1 MNKLKVGENY
11 QNYLIN
17 NMHDLTQTI
26 IDETTI
32 EVTSVDSYNFTCPV
46 CNEVR
51 RYAYSF
57 NDNIEVFC
65 NGVDFGTKFK
75 LGDLVM
81 EISSELFFR
90 ENDQT
95 RIDPPQELIDLGLV
109 EITATGYGLTEV
121 GQLTL
126 EELQ

>member
-1 MNKLKVGENY
+1 
-11 QNYLIN
+11 
-17 NMHDLTQTI
+17 MHDLTQTT
-26 IDETTI
+26 IDTDTKI
-32 EVTSVDSYNFTCPV
+32 TTSVDSYEFTCPV
-46 CNEVR
+46 CDKQA

-65 NGVDFGTKFK
+65 NGVDFGTKVK

-81 EISSELFFR
+81 EISTELFFK

-95 RIDPPQELIDLGLV
+95 RIDIPQELIDLGLV
-109 EITATGYGLTEV
+109 EITDTGYTLTEV

-126 EELQ
+126 DEIQNG

>member
-1 MNKLKVGENY
+1 
-11 QNYLIN
+11 
-17 NMHDLTQTI
+17 MHDLTQTI
-26 IDETTI
+26 IDIDTK
-32 EVTSVDSYNFTCPV
+32 EVTSVDSYDFTCPV

-51 RYAYSF
+51 RYAYNF

-65 NGVDFGTKFK
+65 NGVDFGTKVK

-81 EISSELFFR
+81 EISSEMFFK

-95 RIDPPQELIDLGLV
+95 RINPPQELIDLGLV
-109 EITATGYGLTEV
+109 EITDTGYALTEV

-126 EELQ
+126 DELQNG